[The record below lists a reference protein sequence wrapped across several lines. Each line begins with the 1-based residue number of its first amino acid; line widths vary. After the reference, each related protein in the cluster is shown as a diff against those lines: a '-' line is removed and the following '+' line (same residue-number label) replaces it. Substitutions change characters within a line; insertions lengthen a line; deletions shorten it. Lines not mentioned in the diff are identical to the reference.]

1 MLKSTWDT
9 SYPKVCWEPLGNRYR
24 CQFFV
29 FNQDPEDRLLADVPL
44 RCCVP
49 AACHT
54 GTQVFFSSSFFF
66 IAHIHRGLDRARV
79 EGGYCAQTLTAL
91 RSVTTQHTE
100 QRPSGHRVFHL
111 VSTASYK
118 RGRSGH
124 LFGLVVHFAPLLLLL
139 SFIFGGGGE
148 GGEGRGGQRRR
159 EAAQWIRW
167 FHFLR
172 FDFVCCSRLVEVSQ
186 LLRF

>member
-9 SYPKVCWEPLGNRYR
+9 SYPKVCWEPLGDRYR

-49 AACHT
+49 AASHT
-54 GTQVFFSSSFFF
+54 GTQGFFSSSFFF
-66 IAHIHRGLDRARV
+66 NAHIHRGLDRARV

-91 RSVTTQHTE
+91 RSVTTEHRAATI
-100 QRPSGHRVFHL
+100 RPPGFPFSLDSIIKTGQIWTPLRF
-111 VSTASYK
+111 
-118 RGRSGH
+118 GRS
-124 LFGLVVHFAPLLLLL
+124 FCTVIIIVIIYFWRRRRR
-139 SFIFGGGGE
+139 
-148 GGEGRGGQRRR
+148 RGGQRRR
-159 EAAQWIRW
+159 KAAQWIRW